1 MPRRKLL
8 ERWGWGRPGACDG
21 WAALAAVAGV
31 VVLCTGI
38 LGGAEAV
45 PAATAPEPA
54 AAAQSDVDRY
64 ELDRVRKLRRD
75 RTLQALAEGV
85 LRVRKL
91 SYRSRIGD
99 LDIPFYLFEPLELRG
114 ERGHA
119 ALIWIHGG
127 VHGDFD
133 PLYFP
138 FVKEAVDRGYVVLA
152 PEYRGSTGYGRRHHE
167 AIDYGGYEVDD
178 CLTALDYLRAEL
190 PHVDPARVGVIGW
203 SHGGFIA
210 LHSVFRDQTSF
221 RAAAALVPVTNLV
234 FRLSYKGPR
243 YARHF
248 IRQPR
253 IGGPVYARRNVYV
266 ERSPLYHVDRL
277 RTPLLVH
284 VADNDRD
291 VNFVESQ
298 QLIHALEYLK
308 PNLAETRI
316 YHDPPVDEFG
326 GGHRFNRRVDRE
338 NGYRRVDSPHQRDS
352 WNRIW
357 TFLEWHLRPYRTA
370 PLAR

>member
-1 MPRRKLL
+1 MLRS
-8 ERWGWGRPGACDG
+8 C
-21 WAALAAVAGV
+21 LAAAVGALVIPAG
-31 VVLCTGI
+31 LH
-38 LGGAEAV
+38 GGAAAAPTEAPV
-45 PAATAPEPA
+45 PAAAVG
-54 AAAQSDVDRY
+54 QSDVDRY
-64 ELDRVRKLRRD
+64 ELDRARKLVRD
-75 RTLQALAEGV
+75 RTLRALSDGV
-85 LRVRKL
+85 LRMQKRT
-91 SYRSRIGD
+91 YRSRIGD
-99 LDIPFYLFEPLELRG
+99 LDVPFYLFEPLELRW

-133 PLYFP
+133 PSYFP

-167 AIDYGGYEVDD
+167 AIDYGGFEVDD

-190 PHVDPARVGVIGW
+190 PHVDPERVGVIGW

-221 RAAAALVPVTNLV
+221 KAAAALVPVTNLV

-253 IGGPVYARRNVYV
+253 IGGPVYARREVYI

-277 RTPLLVH
+277 ETPLLVH

-291 VNFVESQ
+291 VNFVEAQ

-308 PNLAETRI
+308 PDLAETRV
-316 YHDPPVDEFG
+316 YRDPPVDEFG

-357 TFLEWHLRPYRTA
+357 TFLEWHLRPYWST
-370 PLAR
+370 PLPR

>member
-1 MPRRKLL
+1 MLRS
-8 ERWGWGRPGACDG
+8 C
-21 WAALAAVAGV
+21 LAAAVGL
-31 VVLCTGI
+31 VLIG
-38 LGGAEAV
+38 LVGA
-45 PAATAPEPA
+45 AATAAAPA
-54 AAAQSDVDRY
+54 GAPPAPAVAAVQSDVDRY
-64 ELDRVRKLRRD
+64 ELDRARKLRRD
-75 RTLQALAEGV
+75 RTWRALSEGV
-85 LRVRKL
+85 LRMQKL
-91 SYRSRIGD
+91 TYRSRIGD
-99 LDIPFYLFEPLELRG
+99 LDIPFYLFEPLKLRG
-114 ERGHA
+114 DRGHA
-119 ALIWIHGG
+119 ALVWIHGG

-133 PLYFP
+133 PSYFP

-167 AIDYGGYEVDD
+167 AIDYGGFEVDD

-190 PHVDPARVGVIGW
+190 PHVDPERVGVIGW

-253 IGGPVYARRNVYV
+253 IGGPVYARRDVYV
-266 ERSPLYHVDRL
+266 ERSPLYHVERL

-291 VNFVESQ
+291 VNFVEAQ
-298 QLIHALEYLK
+298 QLVHALEYLK
-308 PNLAETRI
+308 PELAETRI
-316 YHDPPVDEFG
+316 YRDPPVDEFG

-357 TFLEWHLRPYRTA
+357 TFLEWHLRPYRTT
-370 PLAR
+370 PLR

>member
-1 MPRRKLL
+1 MLRSS
-8 ERWGWGRPGACDG
+8 
-21 WAALAAVAGV
+21 LAAVAGV
-31 VVLCTGI
+31 VFLCPGI
-38 LGGAEAV
+38 LGGAEAA
-45 PAATAPEPA
+45 PAGTAPEPA
-54 AAAQSDVDRY
+54 AARQSDVDRY
-64 ELDRVRKLRRD
+64 ELDRARKLRRD
-75 RTLQALAEGV
+75 RTLQGLSEGV

-114 ERGHA
+114 ERGHP

-133 PLYFP
+133 PSYFP

-248 IRQPR
+248 IKQPR

-308 PNLAETRI
+308 PDLAETRI

-338 NGYRRVDSPHQRDS
+338 NGYRRVDSPQQRDS

-357 TFLEWHLRPYRTA
+357 TFLEWHLRPYRTT
-370 PLAR
+370 PLVR

>member
-1 MPRRKLL
+1 MLRS
-8 ERWGWGRPGACDG
+8 C
-21 WAALAAVAGV
+21 LAAAVGV
-31 VVLCTGI
+31 LVLCPGI
-38 LGGAEAV
+38 VGGAAAA
-45 PAATAPEPA
+45 PAGAAAKPA
-54 AAAQSDVDRY
+54 AAGQSDVDRY
-64 ELDRVRKLRRD
+64 ELDRARKLRRD
-75 RTLQALAEGV
+75 RTLQALSDGV

-114 ERGHA
+114 DRGHA

-133 PLYFP
+133 PSYFP

-167 AIDYGGYEVDD
+167 AIDYGGFEVDD

-248 IRQPR
+248 IKQPR

-308 PNLAETRI
+308 PDLAETRI

-338 NGYRRVDSPHQRDS
+338 NGYRRVDSPQQRDS

-357 TFLEWHLRPYRTA
+357 TFLEWHLRPYRTS

>member
-1 MPRRKLL
+1 MHRSCL
-8 ERWGWGRPGACDG
+8 A
-21 WAALAAVAGV
+21 AALGVLLVGGTVA
-31 VVLCTGI
+31 TPA
-38 LGGAEAV
+38 GA
-45 PAATAPEPA
+45 PAPPA
-54 AAAQSDVDRY
+54 AAGQSDVDRY
-64 ELDRVRKLRRD
+64 ELDRTRKLGRD
-75 RTLQALAEGV
+75 RTLRALSEGV
-85 LRVRKL
+85 LRMRKL
-91 SYRSRIGD
+91 TYRSRIGD

-114 ERGHA
+114 DRGHA

-133 PLYFP
+133 PSYFP
-138 FVKEAVDRGYVVLA
+138 FIREAVDRGFVVLA

-167 AIDYGGYEVDD
+167 AIDYGGFEVDD
-178 CLTALDYLRAEL
+178 CLTALDYLREL
-190 PHVDPARVGVIGW
+190 PHVDPQRLGVIGW

-221 RAAAALVPVTNLV
+221 KAAAALVPVTNLV

-248 IRQPR
+248 ISQPR
-253 IGGPVYARRNVYV
+253 IGGPVHARRDVYV

-291 VNFVESQ
+291 VNFVEAQ
-298 QLIHALEYLK
+298 QLVHALEYHK

-338 NGYRRVDSPHQRDS
+338 NEYRRVDSPHQRDS

-357 TFLEWHLRPYRTA
+357 TFLEWHLRPYRTT
-370 PLAR
+370 PFPR